1 LFTFH
6 TRLDTEK
13 RMRILTV
20 GFNDEYVKDLE
31 KELDKYFICI
41 VDNAKDMYDA
51 TNFTDFRHYELVII
65 VDEGVKFSLERYVN
79 EVKKKKSETKIM
91 ILTSN
96 YLQQESFFSLG
107 VDDVI
112 YEHCDHPDLIA
123 ARVLANMRHLFGTT
137 VDIGKLVIDI
147 ANKKIEYDEKIVS
160 LNGKT
165 FDILAYLALRKQR
178 VFSKDEIINA
188 LWEEPEYVSDNTVEV
203 AINQIRKR
211 LKSILGFQVIHTVRR
226 RGYKFS
232 Y

>member
-1 LFTFH
+1 
-6 TRLDTEK
+6 
-13 RMRILTV
+13 MRILTV
-20 GFNDEYVKDLE
+20 GFGDQRYEEFVE
-31 KELDKYFICI
+31 EIEKYFICI
-41 VDNAKDMYDA
+41 VDNAQDLYDA
-51 TNFTDFRHYELVII
+51 TNFTDFRHYELVMI
-65 VDEGVKFSLERYVN
+65 VDEGVQFSLERYIN
-79 EVKKKKSETKIM
+79 EVKRKKIETNII
-91 ILTSN
+91 ILTDLPAN
-96 YLQQESFFSLG
+96 QVTYFSLG

-112 YEHCDHPDLIA
+112 VNHIDQPDLIA
-123 ARVLANMRHLFGTT
+123 ARVLANMRSLHGEKIDVGKLMI
-137 VDIGKLVIDI
+137 DIG
-147 ANKKIEYDEKIVS
+147 NKKIEYDDKIVS

-165 FDILAYLALRKQR
+165 FDILAFLALRKQR

>member
-1 LFTFH
+1 
-6 TRLDTEK
+6 
-13 RMRILTV
+13 MRILTV
-20 GFNDEYVKDLE
+20 GFNDEYVKELE

-51 TNFTDFRHYELVII
+51 TNFTDFRHYELVVI

-96 YLQQESFFSLG
+96 VRAQAGFFSLG

-112 YEHCDHPDLIA
+112 YQHCEYPDLIA
-123 ARVLANMRHLFGTT
+123 ARVLANMRHLFGTQ
-137 VDIGKLVIDI
+137 VNIDKLVIDI

>member
-1 LFTFH
+1 
-6 TRLDTEK
+6 
-13 RMRILTV
+13 MRILTV
-20 GFNDEYVKDLE
+20 GLNDEFVKELE

-41 VDNAKDMYDA
+41 VDSAKDLYDA

-79 EVKKKKSETKIM
+79 EVKKKKSETKII
-91 ILTSN
+91 ILTEN
-96 YLQQESFFSLG
+96 AKQQADFFALG
-107 VDDVI
+107 VDDVV
-112 YEHCDHPDLIA
+112 YNHCKEPDLVA
-123 ARVLANMRHLFGTT
+123 VRVLSNMRHLFGTQ
-137 VDIGKLVIDI
+137 VNIDKLVIDI
-147 ANKKIEYDEKIVS
+147 ANKKIEYDQKIVS

>member
-1 LFTFH
+1 
-6 TRLDTEK
+6 
-13 RMRILTV
+13 MRILTV
-20 GFNDEYVKDLE
+20 GFDEEYVNELE

-65 VDEGVKFSLERYVN
+65 VDEGVHFSLERYVN
-79 EVKKKKSETKIM
+79 EVKKKKSETKII
-91 ILTSN
+91 ILTEKPKN
-96 YLQQESFFSLG
+96 QAAFFDLG

-112 YEHCDHPDLIA
+112 YDHTDHPDLIA
-123 ARVLANMRHLFGTT
+123 ARVLANMRHLFGTQVE
-137 VDIGKLVIDI
+137 VDKLVIDI
-147 ANKKIEYDEKIVS
+147 ANKKIQYDDKNVS

-165 FDILAYLALRKQR
+165 FDILAYLALREKR

-211 LKSILGFQVIHTVRR
+211 LKQILGFQVIHTVRR
-226 RGYKFS
+226 RGYKFA

>member
-1 LFTFH
+1 
-6 TRLDTEK
+6 
-13 RMRILTV
+13 MRILTV
-20 GFNDEYVKDLE
+20 GLADDFVKELE
-31 KELDKYFICI
+31 KELDRYFICI
-41 VDNAKDMYDA
+41 VDNAKDLYDA

-65 VDEGVKFSLERYVN
+65 VDEGVRFSLERYVN
-79 EVKKKKSETKIM
+79 DVKKKKSETKII
-91 ILTSN
+91 ILTRNPSE
-96 YLQQESFFSLG
+96 QKFFFGLG
-107 VDDVI
+107 IDDVVI
-112 YEHCDHPDLIA
+112 DHWEHADLIA
-123 ARVLANMRHLFGTT
+123 ARVLANMRHLFGTQ

-147 ANKKIEYDEKIVS
+147 ANKRIAYDEKIVS

>member
-1 LFTFH
+1 
-6 TRLDTEK
+6 
-13 RMRILTV
+13 MRILTI
-20 GFNDEYVKDLE
+20 GFDDDYVKKLAVELE
-31 KELDKYFICI
+31 KYFICI
-41 VDNAKDMYDA
+41 VDNAKDLYDA

-79 EVKKKKSETKIM
+79 EVKKKKSETKIIM
-91 ILTSN
+91 LTDFKEN
-96 YLQQESFFSLG
+96 QNIHFLLG

-112 YEHCDHPDLIA
+112 YQHCDQPDLVA
-123 ARVLANMRHLFGTT
+123 ARVLANMRQLFGTK

-147 ANKKIEYDEKIVS
+147 TNKKIEYDEKIVS

>member
-1 LFTFH
+1 
-6 TRLDTEK
+6 
-13 RMRILTV
+13 MRILTI
-20 GFNDEYVKDLE
+20 GFNDDFVKRLE

-41 VDNAKDMYDA
+41 VDQSKDLYDA
-51 TNFTDFRHYELVII
+51 TNFTDFRYYELVII
-65 VDEGVKFSLERYVN
+65 VDEGVHFSLKRYIK
-79 EVKKKKSETKIM
+79 EVKKKKSETKIIM
-91 ILTSN
+91 LADQSVN
-96 YLQQESFFSLG
+96 QKLFFELG

-112 YEHCDHPDLIA
+112 VNNQEHPDLIA
-123 ARVLANMRHLFGTT
+123 ARVLANMRHLFGTQ
-137 VDIGKLVIDI
+137 VNIDKLVIDI
-147 ANKKIEYDEKIVS
+147 ANKRIEFDEKTVS

-211 LKSILGFQVIHTVRR
+211 LKSILGFQIIHTVRR

>member
-1 LFTFH
+1 
-6 TRLDTEK
+6 
-13 RMRILTV
+13 MRILTV
-20 GFNDEYVKDLE
+20 GYDEEFSKEVE
-31 KELDKYFICI
+31 KEIGKYFICI
-41 VDNAKDMYDA
+41 VDSARDIYDA
-51 TNFTDFRHYELVII
+51 SNFTYFRFYELILI
-65 VDEGVKFSLERYVN
+65 VDEGVQFSLERYVN
-79 EVKKKKSETKIM
+79 EIKKKKKETKII
-91 ILTSN
+91 ILTEHPER
-96 YLQQESFFSLG
+96 QRAFFALG
-107 VDDVI
+107 VDDVVFSHI
-112 YEHCDHPDLIA
+112 YEPDLIA
-123 ARVLANMRHLFGTT
+123 ARVLANMRSLYGTR
-137 VDIGKLVIDI
+137 VDIGKLCIDI
-147 ANKKIEYDEKIVS
+147 ANKKIEYDDKIVS

>member
-1 LFTFH
+1 L
-6 TRLDTEK
+6 
-13 RMRILTV
+13 
-20 GFNDEYVKDLE
+20 
-31 KELDKYFICI
+31 
-41 VDNAKDMYDA
+41 
-51 TNFTDFRHYELVII
+51 NFTDFRHYELVVI

-91 ILTSN
+91 ILTNNVKAQSA
-96 YLQQESFFSLG
+96 FFSLG

-112 YEHCDHPDLIA
+112 YQHGEYPDLIA
-123 ARVLANMRHLFGTT
+123 ARVLANMRHLFGTQ
-137 VDIGKLVIDI
+137 VNIDKLVIDI

>member
-1 LFTFH
+1 
-6 TRLDTEK
+6 
-13 RMRILTV
+13 MRILSV
-20 GFNDEYVKDLE
+20 GFDDEFVNELE

-65 VDEGVKFSLERYVN
+65 VDEGVQFSLERYVN
-79 EVKKKKSETKIM
+79 EVKKKKSETKII
-91 ILTSN
+91 ILTDKPKS
-96 YLQQESFFSLG
+96 QAEFFKLG
-107 VDDVI
+107 VDDVV
-112 YEHCDHPDLIA
+112 YQHCDQPDLIA
-123 ARVLANMRHLFGTT
+123 ARVLANMRHLFGTQVE
-137 VDIGKLVIDI
+137 VDKLVIDI
-147 ANKKIEYDEKIVS
+147 ANKRIQYDDKNVS

-165 FDILAYLALRKQR
+165 FDILAYLALREKR

-211 LKSILGFQVIHTVRR
+211 LKQILGFQVIHTVRR
-226 RGYKFS
+226 RGYKFA

>member
-1 LFTFH
+1 
-6 TRLDTEK
+6 
-13 RMRILTV
+13 MRILTV
-20 GFNDEYVKDLE
+20 GFEDDFV
-31 KELDKYFICI
+31 KELEVELSKFFICI

-65 VDEGVKFSLERYVN
+65 VDEGVKFSLEKYVN

-91 ILTSN
+91 ILTKNVSS
-96 YLQQESFFSLG
+96 QESLFELG
-107 VDDVI
+107 IDDVI
-112 YEHCDHPDLIA
+112 YTHCDHPDLIA
-123 ARVLANMRHLFGTT
+123 ARVLANMRHLYGMEIL
-137 VDIGKLVIDI
+137 VDKLVIDI
-147 ANKKIEYDEKIVS
+147 ANKRIEYDDKIIS

-165 FDILAYLALRKQR
+165 FDILGYLALREER

-232 Y
+232 YKD

>member
-1 LFTFH
+1 
-6 TRLDTEK
+6 
-13 RMRILTV
+13 MRILTV
-20 GFNDEYVKDLE
+20 GMGDDYVKRLE
-31 KELDKYFICI
+31 VELEKYFICI
-41 VDNAKDMYDA
+41 VDNARDLYDA
-51 TNFTDFRHYELVII
+51 TNFTDFRHYELVMV
-65 VDEGVKFSLERYVN
+65 VDEGVRFSLERYVN
-79 EVKKKKSETKIM
+79 EVKRKKSETKVI
-91 ILTSN
+91 ILTDGVE
-96 YLQQESFFSLG
+96 QQAGHFSLG

-112 YEHCDHPDLIA
+112 YDHCDEPDLVA
-123 ARVLANMRHLFGTT
+123 ARVLANMRQLFGTK
-137 VDIGKLVIDI
+137 VDVGKLVIDI

>member
-1 LFTFH
+1 
-6 TRLDTEK
+6 
-13 RMRILTV
+13 MRILTI
-20 GFNDEYVKDLE
+20 GLDDEYVKRLE
-31 KELDKYFICI
+31 TELEKYFICI
-41 VDNAKDMYDA
+41 VDNAKDLYDA
-51 TNFTDFRHYELVII
+51 TNFTDFRHYELVIV
-65 VDEGVKFSLERYVN
+65 VDEGVRFSLERYVN
-79 EVKKKKSETKIM
+79 DVKRKKSETKII
-91 ILTSN
+91 ILTEDEKR
-96 YLQQESFFSLG
+96 QIEHFSLG

-112 YEHCDHPDLIA
+112 YSHCSEPDLVA
-123 ARVLANMRHLFGTT
+123 ARVLANMRQLFGTK
-137 VDIGKLVIDI
+137 VDVGKLVIDI

>member
-1 LFTFH
+1 
-6 TRLDTEK
+6 
-13 RMRILTV
+13 MRILTV
-20 GFNDEYVKDLE
+20 GFDDEYVKELE

-41 VDNAKDMYDA
+41 VDNAKDLYDA

-79 EVKKKKSETKIM
+79 EVKKKKSETKII
-91 ILTSN
+91 ILSEN
-96 YLQQESFFSLG
+96 MDSQKGFFDLG
-107 VDDVI
+107 IDDVVCN
-112 YEHCDHPDLIA
+112 HCDQPDVIS
-123 ARVLANMRHLFGTT
+123 ARVLSNMRHLFGTH
-137 VDIGKLVIDI
+137 VNIEKLVIDI

>member
-1 LFTFH
+1 
-6 TRLDTEK
+6 
-13 RMRILTV
+13 MRILTV
-20 GFNDEYVKDLE
+20 GFGDEYVKELE
-31 KELDKYFICI
+31 KELENYFICI
-41 VDNAKDMYDA
+41 VDNAKDLYDA

-65 VDEGVKFSLERYVN
+65 VDEGVKYSLERYVN
-79 EVKKKKSETKIM
+79 EVKKKKSETKII
-91 ILTSN
+91 ILSTN
-96 YLQQESFFSLG
+96 MKRQEAFFDLG
-107 VDDVI
+107 IDDVI
-112 YEHCDHPDLIA
+112 SRHAEHPDLIA
-123 ARVLANMRHLFGTT
+123 ARVLSNMRHLFGTH
-137 VDIGKLVIDI
+137 VNIEKLVIDI

>member
-1 LFTFH
+1 
-6 TRLDTEK
+6 
-13 RMRILTV
+13 MRILTV
-20 GFNDEYVKDLE
+20 GFDDEYVK
-31 KELDKYFICI
+31 ELDIELAKYFICI

-79 EVKKKKSETKIM
+79 EVKKKKSETKII
-91 ILTSN
+91 ILTKKESH
-96 YLQQESFFSLG
+96 QEAFFNLG

-112 YEHCDHPDLIA
+112 STYSECPDLIA
-123 ARVLANMRHLFGTT
+123 ARVLANMRHLFGTSID
-137 VDIGKLVIDI
+137 VGKLVIDI
-147 ANKKIEYDEKIVS
+147 ANKKIEYDDKIVS

>member
-1 LFTFH
+1 MS
-6 TRLDTEK
+6 D
-13 RMRILTV
+13 
-20 GFNDEYVKDLE
+20 DYVKKLE
-31 KELDKYFICI
+31 IELEKYFICI
-41 VDNAKDMYDA
+41 VDNARDLYDA
-51 TNFTDFRHYELVII
+51 TNFTDFRHYELVIV
-65 VDEGVKFSLERYVN
+65 VDEGVRFSLERYIN
-79 EVKKKKSETKIM
+79 EVKKKKSETKIIM
-91 ILTSN
+91 LTDDPDT
-96 YLQQESFFSLG
+96 QVGHFSLG
-107 VDDVI
+107 ADDVI
-112 YEHCDHPDLIA
+112 YNHCGEPDLVA
-123 ARVLANMRHLFGTT
+123 ARVLANMRQLFGTK
-137 VDIGKLVIDI
+137 VDVGKLVIDI

>member
-1 LFTFH
+1 
-6 TRLDTEK
+6 
-13 RMRILTV
+13 MRILSV
-20 GFNDEYVKDLE
+20 GFDDDFVNELE

-65 VDEGVKFSLERYVN
+65 VDEGVQFSLERYVN
-79 EVKKKKSETKIM
+79 EVKKKKSETKII
-91 ILTSN
+91 ILTDKPKCQS
-96 YLQQESFFSLG
+96 EFFKLG
-107 VDDVI
+107 VDDVV
-112 YEHCDHPDLIA
+112 YEHCDQPDLIA
-123 ARVLANMRHLFGTT
+123 ARVLANMRHLFGTQVE
-137 VDIGKLVIDI
+137 VDKLVIDI
-147 ANKKIEYDEKIVS
+147 ANKRIQYDDKNVS

-165 FDILAYLALRKQR
+165 FDILAYLALREKR

-211 LKSILGFQVIHTVRR
+211 LKQILGFQVIHTVRR
-226 RGYKFS
+226 RGYKFA

>member
-1 LFTFH
+1 
-6 TRLDTEK
+6 
-13 RMRILTV
+13 MRILTV
-20 GFNDEYVKDLE
+20 GLNDEFVKELE

-41 VDNAKDMYDA
+41 VDSAKDLYDA

-65 VDEGVKFSLERYVN
+65 VDEGVRFSLERYVN
-79 EVKKKKSETKIM
+79 EVKKKRSETKII
-91 ILTSN
+91 ILTDDAK
-96 YLQQESFFSLG
+96 QQSDFFALG
-107 VDDVI
+107 VDDVVFN
-112 YEHCDHPDLIA
+112 HCNEPDLIA
-123 ARVLANMRHLFGTT
+123 VRVLSNMRHLFGTQ
-137 VDIGKLVIDI
+137 VNIDKLVIDI

>member
-1 LFTFH
+1 
-6 TRLDTEK
+6 
-13 RMRILTV
+13 MRILTI
-20 GFNDEYVKDLE
+20 GFNDDYVKKLAVELE
-31 KELDKYFICI
+31 KYFICI
-41 VDNAKDMYDA
+41 VDNAKDLYDA

-79 EVKKKKSETKIM
+79 EVKKKKSETKIIM
-91 ILTSN
+91 LTEYEKN
-96 YLQQESFFSLG
+96 QNIHFLLG

-112 YEHCDHPDLIA
+112 YQHCDQPDLVA
-123 ARVLANMRHLFGTT
+123 ARVLANMRQLFGTK

-147 ANKKIEYDEKIVS
+147 TNKKIEYDEKIVS

>member
-1 LFTFH
+1 
-6 TRLDTEK
+6 
-13 RMRILTV
+13 MRILTV
-20 GFNDEYVKDLE
+20 GFDDEYVKELE

-41 VDNAKDMYDA
+41 VDNAKDLYDA

-79 EVKKKKSETKIM
+79 EVKKKKSETKII

-96 YLQQESFFSLG
+96 YLQQGGFFSLG

-112 YEHCDHPDLIA
+112 TDHCEYPDLIA

>member
-1 LFTFH
+1 
-6 TRLDTEK
+6 
-13 RMRILTV
+13 MRILTV
-20 GFNDEYVKDLE
+20 GFDDEYVNELE

-51 TNFTDFRHYELVII
+51 TNFTDFRHYELVVI
-65 VDEGVKFSLERYVN
+65 VDEGVHFSLERYVN

-91 ILTSN
+91 ILTAN
-96 YLQQESFFSLG
+96 PKQQSEFFKLSI
-107 VDDVI
+107 DDVI
-112 YEHCDHPDLIA
+112 CDHTDQPDLIA
-123 ARVLANMRHLFGTT
+123 ARVLANMRHLFGTQVE
-137 VDIGKLVIDI
+137 VDKLVIDI
-147 ANKKIEYDEKIVS
+147 ANKKIKYDDKNVS

-165 FDILAYLALRKQR
+165 FDILAYLALREKR

-211 LKSILGFQVIHTVRR
+211 LKQILGFQVIHTVRR
-226 RGYKFS
+226 RGYKFA

>member
-1 LFTFH
+1 
-6 TRLDTEK
+6 
-13 RMRILTV
+13 MRILTV
-20 GFNDEYVKDLE
+20 GFSDEYAKKFD
-31 KELDKYFICI
+31 KELSEYFIHI
-41 VDNAKDMYDA
+41 ADNAIDLYDA

-91 ILTSN
+91 ILTSDV
-96 YLQQESFFSLG
+96 QAQAGFFSLG
-107 VDDVI
+107 VYDVI
-112 YEHCDHPDLIA
+112 YQHCEYPDLIA
-123 ARVLANMRHLFGTT
+123 ARVLANMRHLFGTQ
-137 VDIGKLVIDI
+137 VNIDKLVIDI